1 MACGIVFVGGG
12 PIGWKI
18 SRLTTT
24 PLSSCEGEYDGASR
38 CATMIQWITP
48 IAEFLRAKVSKPTM
62 LFCDN
67 QAACMLS
74 ESNLSSKR
82 MRHVATR
89 LAYLKER
96 VTSGDIQMI
105 HVGTDGNIADIG
117 TKPLGVK
124 VFHRLRP
131 LLVRE

>member
-1 MACGIVFVGGG
+1 MACALVFIGGG
-12 PIGWKI
+12 PIAWKI

-24 PLSSCEGEYDGASR
+24 PISSCEGEYDGASR
-38 CATMIQWITP
+38 CATILQWAAP
-48 IAEFLRAKVSKPTM
+48 IAEFIYMRVSRPTL

-67 QAACMLS
+67 KAACMLS

-96 VTSGDIQMI
+96 VKCGDPSLV
-105 HVGTDGNIADIG
+105 HVGTDGNVADIG
-117 TKPLGVK
+117 TKTLGTK
-124 VFHRLRP
+124 DFHRLRP
-131 LLVRE
+131 LLVR